1 MLPNE
6 YRSVLNHFLVI
17 WKTRVKK
24 VILGQARERPRTGV
38 IIIYEPQGSYLWS
51 FSQFSKVDEVDIL
64 ALSQIEYYKNRQL
77 YFEPDF
83 WFRSISIGRGQMA

>member
-1 MLPNE
+1 M
-6 YRSVLNHFLVI
+6 
-17 WKTRVKK
+17 
-24 VILGQARERPRTGV
+24 
-38 IIIYEPQGSYLWS
+38 IIYEPQGSYLWS

-83 WFRSISIGRGQMA
+83 